1 MILFPA
7 IDIIGGKVVRLEQG
21 DYSRQSTYAGS
32 PVEQA
37 MQFEADGFT
46 YLHLVDLDGA
56 REGRLVNTEVV
67 ARICR
72 ETGLNVDAG
81 GGIKTVDDARR
92 LFDLGVEQINIGS
105 LAQRAPEKFEELLDL
120 FGPERIILSAD
131 VRNGLIAVNG
141 WQDETD
147 TSIEE
152 IINGFRLY
160 GLTYVTCTDISRDG
174 MLSGP
179 SLDLYRRLIQTFPD
193 IRVIASGGVAD
204 VADLIALKQ
213 IGCYGAITGKALLQ
227 GRFTSEELK
236 SNQLL

>member
-72 ETGLNVDAG
+72 ETGLKVDAG
-81 GGIKTVDDARR
+81 GGIKTGDDARR

-105 LAQRAPEKFEELLDL
+105 MAQRAPEKFEELLNL

-131 VRNGLIAVNG
+131 VRNGRVAVNG

-152 IINGFRLY
+152 IINGFRPHA
-160 GLTYVTCTDISRDG
+160 LTYVTCTDISKDG

-179 SLDLYRRLIQTFPD
+179 SVDLYRKMIQTFPD

-213 IGCYGAITGKALLQ
+213 IGCCGAITGKALLQ

>member
-7 IDIIGGKVVRLEQG
+7 IDLIGGKVVRLEQG
-21 DYSRQSTYAGS
+21 DYSRQSTYADN

-37 MQFEADGFT
+37 LRFEADGFT
-46 YLHLVDLDGA
+46 HLHLVDLDGA
-56 REGRLVNTEVV
+56 REGRLVNDAIV

-72 ETGLNVDAG
+72 ETGLKVDAG
-81 GGIKTVDDARR
+81 GGIKTADDARR

-105 LAQRAPEKFEELLDL
+105 MAQRAPEKFEQLLAA

-131 VRNGLIAVNG
+131 VRNNRVAVNG
-141 WQDETD
+141 WQDETN

-152 IINGFRLY
+152 IINRFRKS
-160 GLTYVTCTDISRDG
+160 GLSYVTCTDISKDG

-179 SLDLYRRLIQTFPD
+179 SLTLYQGLIQTFPE
-193 IRVIASGGVAD
+193 IRIIASGGVASI
-204 VADLIALKQ
+204 ADLIELKR
-213 IGCYGAITGKALLQ
+213 IGCCGAITGKALLQ